1 MCTVDTS
8 EVTLTDLRQILTRIT
23 SIYQILTSVATLA
36 TWYQ

>member
-8 EVTLTDLRQILTRIT
+8 EVTLTDLGQTLTGIT
-23 SIYQILTSVATLA
+23 SIYQILTSAATLA